1 MDLNLAK
8 IFVAVYQNGS
18 YTKAAEE
25 LNITQPGVSL
35 SIKRFEKELGA
46 QLFVRDGRSI
56 APTARANQIIE
67 PLESALNLFYGVYAT
82 ERQVQIYAVE
92 AILHLI
98 GRVEGVKF
106 TIPPTNQQQS
116 LSDLRHNKVEMLI
129 DNVHTQDPV
138 FRVEPLPKQKIV
150 VACSKNHPRL
160 TGETI
165 TKKEF
170 YQEDHVVLKTRR
182 DGSQLIDILT
192 PDDLH
197 PRSEVMEAASLSG
210 VALLASSTDCIC
222 CLSEPF
228 ALMWAEKLDLKI
240 FELPFESTLI
250 PFHLVY
256 HRRFI
261 DDPHH
266 KKVRE
271 TIKNMLSNT

>member
-8 IFVAVYQNGS
+8 IFVAVYRNGS

-35 SIKRFEKELGA
+35 AIKRFEKQLGA

-56 APTARANQIIE
+56 APTARANQIVE
-67 PLESALNLFYGVYAT
+67 SLESALNLFNGVFAT
-82 ERQVQIYAVE
+82 ERQVQVYAVE

-98 GRVEGVKF
+98 GKMEGVKF
-106 TIPPTNQQQS
+106 TIPPTNQELS
-116 LSDLRHNKVEMLI
+116 LSDLRSNKVEMLI
-129 DNVHTQDPV
+129 DHVHTQDPA
-138 FRVEPLPKQKIV
+138 FRAEPLPKQKIV
-150 VACSKNHPRL
+150 VACSKHHPRL

-165 TKKEF
+165 TKKQF
-170 YQEDHVVLKTRR
+170 YQEEHVVLKTRR

-192 PDDLH
+192 PDDLNQ
-197 PRSEVMEAASLSG
+197 RSEVMEAASLSG
-210 VALLASSTDCIC
+210 VALLASSTECIC
-222 CLSEPF
+222 CLSKPF
-228 ALMWAEKLDLKI
+228 ADMWAEKLDLKI
-240 FELPFESTLI
+240 FELPFDSTLI

-266 KKVRE
+266 KKVRD
-271 TIKNMLSNT
+271 TIKKMLKET